1 MRVAAALA
9 VAFHALCVPS
19 ALGALRHHEHGDR
32 LRRRRRPRVCGRAEI
47 GKPTAVN
54 VLAESTAGGAH
65 DLAPDLGT
73 IHYKLTPL
81 VLTISSFTAMRSARA
96 ERLEL
101 GVTRSDSGGPLLG
114 EPPLCHG
121 RVAGKVVFATVLDD
135 ARVGQRACCA
145 WKFPKALVGKKARLT
160 ITIPYAGRKVSR
172 SVSLTIR

>member
-1 MRVAAALA
+1 LPSHSTRY
-9 VAFHALCVPS
+9 AFRLHS
-19 ALGALRHHEHGDR
+19 ALSDTTSTVTVFVDADDLAFAVD
-32 LRRRRRPRVCGRAEI
+32 RAEI